1 MVRPQRAPTAT
12 IDYTNVND
20 AKELLDKIG
29 EEIYKKAKDE
39 ALTRS
44 ESRLKGFLKQAKFSN
59 GDKVTTE
66 NPCNLSYD
74 YDTAVTSTVIDPC
87 KHKSEKR
94 FSEVSGA
101 ECDEK
106 KIKDSKSN
114 CGACAPFRRLHVC
127 DKNLEQIIP
136 QKITATDNLLVD
148 VCMAAQFE
156 GKSITG
162 RYPPYQTKYGDSG
175 SPMCTMLARSFADLG
190 DIIRGKDLFIGYDEK
205 EEKRRDKLEKS
216 LKTIFGNIYNNLV
229 REKPQAKEHY
239 QDENGG
245 NYYKLREDWWTLNRK
260 KVWKA
265 MTCDD
270 RLRGNAYFHATCG
283 RGRDATLTPSQCRCV
298 IGDVPTYFDYV
309 PQFLRW
315 FEEWAEDFCRKK
327 KKKVENA
334 KKFCR
339 GEDDNKY
346 CSRNGFDC
354 EETVRAKRELVKGD
368 DCHKCS
374 VACSNF
380 EPWIKNQKQEFEK
393 QKRKYDEEI
402 KKAKAEEETSNGKSN
417 NIYEKEFYKE
427 LNKQYGDVEEFLK
440 KLNNETICKKPT
452 EVGKEIGSPVDFTKP
467 NVEKTFSH
475 KEYCDTCPWCAKKI
489 KNQQG
494 KWTDQQYYDCP
505 NEQST
510 PFDVSNTTDIKILSR
525 EKGKPNILDKYKHFC
540 KNSNKETENWQCHY
554 EKKSEYEDGFDKD
567 YCVLQDGNQ
576 NIKDQTIMSFDSFFW
591 GWIDE
596 MLDDSIK
603 WRTEHSECINKKE
616 ETKCI
621 EGCKKTCECFRNW
634 VKQKEKE
641 WEEIEKH
648 FDKQKNMT
656 KQDRYITLQFILNHF
671 FMDKIKKAY
680 GDKDESKELM
690 EKLNSI
696 KGFHAGADTEHSQDA
711 IKILLEHEKEIAE
724 KCVENNKQETCPT
737 SDTAS
742 FGRSN
747 TPTQP
752 RIITRV
758 TEDPEEEEEEEE
770 TPPADAT
777 EETKQVEEGT
787 TQQEVEETKVDKV
800 KPACQIVDDLFKKP
814 ENLSDACTLKYVT
827 GKNYGWKCVPTK
839 PNGDSTRQEGEASN
853 RRVARQTSE
862 SGESG
867 GDKDGVPGK
876 SDGSICVPPRRRR
889 LYIQKLHE
897 WANSSGSNTV
907 VSGQAQ
913 TQSPVAVS
921 QSSSTDNGVSTS
933 TTESSLLHAFIESAA
948 VETFFLWHRY
958 KKEWEHRNNKT
969 QEGSQLLQPPDGNS
983 DDDNNPQKK
992 LEKGEIPEEFKRQM
1006 FYTFGDYKD
1015 IFFGKHVGNG
1025 KDVGKDSVTTN
1036 ISDKITRIFKD
1047 HSQLPSGKPNNERET
1062 WWNNNAKAI
1071 WDGMVCALSYNTND
1085 QKVILDVQKKLMEA
1099 IKNKNKYYY
1108 NNVTI
1113 GSIPISPDKNAT
1125 TTKLIDFA
1133 SRPTFY
1139 RWLEE
1144 WGEEFCRKRKVKLK
1158 KVKKE
1163 CDGFN
1168 ASGNKIQ
1175 CSADGHDCTD
1185 KKRRYNNIF
1194 ADLDCADCQK
1204 ECRNYKKWIEN
1215 KENEFNKQK
1224 KKYQMEI
1231 NENNIF
1237 PFNNDNEHKFY
1248 ENLRENGYSF
1258 VENFLESLN
1267 HCKPGQGSSDPKQTT
1282 DFMKYHETFGPST
1295 YCKACP
1301 IYGVKCNSGGCTDI
1315 TVDEY
1320 KRQNDLQEIKIIKNT
1335 PTNIDVQMIDRRGQY
1350 IQDNLKDRFKESRLF
1365 KTVKDQEWKCS
1376 FINNMD
1382 VCKVDKFDKN
1392 IDIDEQI
1399 TFKILLERW
1408 LQDFLEGY
1416 YISKTKIDLCTKSE
1430 NSCIQEHIGKCECVE
1445 KWVEKKKKEWEQID
1459 DHFNKQQH
1467 DNAFDMPYKVK
1478 NYFENNAPNL
1488 IKSIEEYK
1496 RRKKIDEYEDC
1507 NGDSSCKRSDKKKKI
1522 DMVSMLLSELKE
1534 KIEPCKNPLHQKTQS
1549 NYCNTSPPENDESTS
1564 TSTLTPDE
1572 QTDDTTD
1579 IEKPS
1584 FCPDDTHI
1592 PSPPTPEEPAAS
1604 SEDKSDQVPKSQEDE
1619 VPQEPSPPDKKAPVP
1634 KKEENVAPKVP
1645 KPKPPDL
1652 SEPLKNAMLSNTIMW
1667 SVGIGFAAL
1676 TYWWLKKKS
1685 KPPVDLLRVL
1695 NIPKGDYGIP
1705 TLKSTNRYIPYGTDR
1720 YKGKTYIY
1728 MEGDTDEDKYTFMS
1742 DTTDITS
1749 SSESEYEEI
1758 DINDI
1763 YVPGSPKYKTLIEVV
1778 LEPSKRDTSNKSSG
1792 TKDTQ
1797 NITTSDTPRNK
1808 PINDV
1813 EWNSL
1818 KNDFISNILQNS
1830 QMDLPQNNISRD
1842 TSINIHPAV
1851 SILQDSMQEK
1861 PFITSIQDRDLHNG
1875 EEVTYNIN
1883 LDDHKNMNFSTN
1895 HDNITPKNNQNDL
1908 YTGIDLINDSI
1919 SGNHNV
1925 DIYDELLK
1933 RKENELF
1940 GTNHTKHTTTNSVA
1954 KQTHNEPIVN
1964 QINLFHKWL
1973 DRHKNMCEQWDKNKK
1988 EEFLDKLKKE
1998 WNKENNNNSGDINNR
2013 YENVLNTDVSIQI
2026 DMNDP
2031 KPINEFTNMNTNS
2044 DNFIKDTILDDLDK
2058 HPETYF
2064 YDIYDDDITYFDT
2077 DDVKPPM
2084 DDIHIKEQTEMNA
2097 LHNNKMNELL
2107 EKEYPISD
2115 IWNI

>member
-1 MVRPQRAPTAT
+1 MERKPP
-12 IDYTNVND
+12 
-20 AKELLDKIG
+20 AKE
-29 EEIYKKAKDE
+29 
-39 ALTRS
+39 
-44 ESRLKGFLKQAKFSN
+44 
-59 GDKVTTE
+59 
-66 NPCNLSYD
+66 
-74 YDTAVTSTVIDPC
+74 
-87 KHKSEKR
+87 
-94 FSEVSGA
+94 
-101 ECDEK
+101 
-106 KIKDSKSN
+106 
-114 CGACAPFRRLHVC
+114 
-127 DKNLEQIIP
+127 
-136 QKITATDNLLVD
+136 
-148 VCMAAQFE
+148 
-156 GKSITG
+156 KSI
-162 RYPPYQTKYGDSG
+162 
-175 SPMCTMLARSFADLG
+175 
-190 DIIRGKDLFIGYDEK
+190 
-205 EEKRRDKLEKS
+205 
-216 LKTIFGNIYNNLV
+216 
-229 REKPQAKEHY
+229 
-239 QDENGG
+239 GG
-245 NYYKLREDWWTLNRK
+245 L
-260 KVWKA
+260 
-265 MTCDD
+265 
-270 RLRGNAYFHATCG
+270 
-283 RGRDATLTPSQCRCV
+283 P
-298 IGDVPTYFDYV
+298 
-309 PQFLRW
+309 
-315 FEEWAEDFCRKK
+315 
-327 KKKVENA
+327 
-334 KKFCR
+334 
-339 GEDDNKY
+339 
-346 CSRNGFDC
+346 
-354 EETVRAKRELVKGD
+354 
-368 DCHKCS
+368 
-374 VACSNF
+374 
-380 EPWIKNQKQEFEK
+380 
-393 QKRKYDEEI
+393 
-402 KKAKAEEETSNGKSN
+402 
-417 NIYEKEFYKE
+417 
-427 LNKQYGDVEEFLK
+427 
-440 KLNNETICKKPT
+440 
-452 EVGKEIGSPVDFTKP
+452 
-467 NVEKTFSH
+467 
-475 KEYCDTCPWCAKKI
+475 
-489 KNQQG
+489 
-494 KWTDQQYYDCP
+494 
-505 NEQST
+505 
-510 PFDVSNTTDIKILSR
+510 
-525 EKGKPNILDKYKHFC
+525 
-540 KNSNKETENWQCHY
+540 
-554 EKKSEYEDGFDKD
+554 
-567 YCVLQDGNQ
+567 
-576 NIKDQTIMSFDSFFW
+576 SFFN
-591 GWIDE
+591 D
-596 MLDDSIK
+596 
-603 WRTEHSECINKKE
+603 
-616 ETKCI
+616 
-621 EGCKKTCECFRNW
+621 
-634 VKQKEKE
+634 
-641 WEEIEKH
+641 
-648 FDKQKNMT
+648 
-656 KQDRYITLQFILNHF
+656 
-671 FMDKIKKAY
+671 
-680 GDKDESKELM
+680 
-690 EKLNSI
+690 
-696 KGFHAGADTEHSQDA
+696 
-711 IKILLEHEKEIAE
+711 
-724 KCVENNKQETCPT
+724 
-737 SDTAS
+737 
-742 FGRSN
+742 
-747 TPTQP
+747 
-752 RIITRV
+752 
-758 TEDPEEEEEEEE
+758 EEEE
-770 TPPADAT
+770 PSPD
-777 EETKQVEEGT
+777 V
-787 TQQEVEETKVDKV
+787 
-800 KPACQIVDDLFKKP
+800 
-814 ENLSDACTLKYVT
+814 
-827 GKNYGWKCVPTK
+827 
-839 PNGDSTRQEGEASN
+839 
-853 RRVARQTSE
+853 VAE
-862 SGESG
+862 
-867 GDKDGVPGK
+867 
-876 SDGSICVPPRRRR
+876 
-889 LYIQKLHE
+889 QKL
-897 WANSSGSNTV
+897 
-907 VSGQAQ
+907 Q
-913 TQSPVAVS
+913 T
-921 QSSSTDNGVSTS
+921 
-933 TTESSLLHAFIESAA
+933 
-948 VETFFLWHRY
+948 
-958 KKEWEHRNNKT
+958 
-969 QEGSQLLQPPDGNS
+969 
-983 DDDNNPQKK
+983 
-992 LEKGEIPEEFKRQM
+992 GEIPDDFLRQM
-1006 FYTFGDYKD
+1006 FYTFADYKD

-1619 VPQEPSPPDKKAPVP
+1619 VPQEPPPPDKKAPVP

-1676 TYWWLKKKS
+1676 TYWWLKVCS
-1685 KPPVDLLRVL
+1685 DF
-1695 NIPKGDYGIP
+1695 
-1705 TLKSTNRYIPYGTDR
+1705 
-1720 YKGKTYIY
+1720 YIY
-1728 MEGDTDEDKYTFMS
+1728 
-1742 DTTDITS
+1742 IC
-1749 SSESEYEEI
+1749 
-1758 DINDI
+1758 
-1763 YVPGSPKYKTLIEVV
+1763 V
-1778 LEPSKRDTSNKSSG
+1778 LY
-1792 TKDTQ
+1792 
-1797 NITTSDTPRNK
+1797 I
-1808 PINDV
+1808 
-1813 EWNSL
+1813 
-1818 KNDFISNILQNS
+1818 
-1830 QMDLPQNNISRD
+1830 
-1842 TSINIHPAV
+1842 
-1851 SILQDSMQEK
+1851 
-1861 PFITSIQDRDLHNG
+1861 
-1875 EEVTYNIN
+1875 
-1883 LDDHKNMNFSTN
+1883 
-1895 HDNITPKNNQNDL
+1895 
-1908 YTGIDLINDSI
+1908 
-1919 SGNHNV
+1919 
-1925 DIYDELLK
+1925 
-1933 RKENELF
+1933 
-1940 GTNHTKHTTTNSVA
+1940 
-1954 KQTHNEPIVN
+1954 
-1964 QINLFHKWL
+1964 
-1973 DRHKNMCEQWDKNKK
+1973 
-1988 EEFLDKLKKE
+1988 
-1998 WNKENNNNSGDINNR
+1998 
-2013 YENVLNTDVSIQI
+2013 
-2026 DMNDP
+2026 
-2031 KPINEFTNMNTNS
+2031 
-2044 DNFIKDTILDDLDK
+2044 
-2058 HPETYF
+2058 
-2064 YDIYDDDITYFDT
+2064 
-2077 DDVKPPM
+2077 
-2084 DDIHIKEQTEMNA
+2084 
-2097 LHNNKMNELL
+2097 
-2107 EKEYPISD
+2107 
-2115 IWNI
+2115 